1 MKVAEATTISITQ
14 YTFVLPIAEHLRA
27 RGDEVTLL
35 CSDERLQEGSSF
47 VGQLRERGFRVVDVP
62 MSRYIDPAGDLM
74 AIYRFYRYLKTAG
87 VDVFHTQT
95 AKAGMIGRIAA
106 RLAGV
111 PVVVY
116 TAHAFAFHDYLPWWR
131 KQLYAAL
138 ERFGS
143 RLCDVI
149 VVDSDEVKR
158 RGVQFRVAPAEKI
171 RVIPMG
177 VDTERFSPERRLQL
191 RDAARHALN
200 IPGDAPVIG
209 LVARFVHDKGL
220 DTFVEAAM
228 RIISRYPAAIFLMVG
243 DGPLRPQVE
252 EWLAER
258 GLTGSFRF
266 PGMQSDVAPYYAA
279 MDLFM
284 LPTLREGF
292 GVAFCEALSM
302 EIPVV
307 ATRIAP
313 LTDVVIEGLTGLL
326 AEPHDSSGFAA
337 AAECLMAS
345 SELRAALGA
354 AGRRRVSEH
363 FSVNRMVRD
372 HESLFDSLVAARGR
386 T

>member
-14 YTFVLPIAEHLRA
+14 YTCVLPIAEHLRA
-27 RGDEVTLL
+27 RGDEVTLI
-35 CSDERLQEGSSF
+35 CSDERVREGSSF
-47 VGQLRERGFRVVDVP
+47 VDQLQERGFHVVNVP
-62 MSRYIDPAGDLM
+62 MSRRIDPVGDVI
-74 AIYRFYRYLKTAG
+74 AIYRFYRHFKTAA
-87 VDVFHTQT
+87 VDVLHTQT

-131 KQLYAAL
+131 KQLYATL

-158 RGVQFRVAPAEKI
+158 RGLQFRVAPAEKI

-177 VDTERFSPERRLQL
+177 VDTERFSPERRSQL
-191 RDAARHALN
+191 RDEARSALN
-200 IPGDAPVIG
+200 IPADAPVIG
-209 LVARFVHDKGL
+209 VVARFVQDKGL
-220 DTFVEAAM
+220 DTFVEAAV
-228 RIISRYPAAIFLMVG
+228 RILDRHPAAIFLMVG
-243 DGPLRPQVE
+243 DGPLRSHIQ
-252 EWLAER
+252 EWLAKR

-266 PGMQSDVAPYYAA
+266 SGMQSVVEPYYAA
-279 MDLFM
+279 MDVFM

-313 LTDVVIEGLTGLL
+313 VTDVAIEGVTGLL
-326 AEPHDSSGFAA
+326 AEPHDFVGFAA
-337 AAECLMAS
+337 SAERLIESPA
-345 SELRAALGA
+345 LRAQMGA

-363 FSVNRMVRD
+363 FSLNRMVRD
-372 HESLFDSLVAARGR
+372 HQVLFDSLVGARD
-386 T
+386 